1 MLTETEPRVSVAPD
15 RAWAEQTLRRL
26 HARLAPGAL
35 AEDGLIT
42 GKLGQVVYYAG
53 LYRHWGDDGLAARA
67 TALLKDVLAG
77 IGAGPAHVRPSTGL
91 SRGLAGLG
99 MVLDLLY
106 RAGVLER
113 DDHLAQYLRGV
124 DAFLRDHCIRQIGE
138 QNLDYLHASA
148 GAINYLARRVPHNDR
163 VAGYLDDIVAALLR
177 VGVADENGLRFRN
190 FGSSGIKDGRTVN
203 LSLAHGMTGI
213 LLSLL
218 GVHEAGV
225 ARDRI
230 GPVIGA
236 GLHFLLPH
244 RQHPAGLPPYANVF
258 PNSVDEGVPPG
269 DPENRSR
276 YEPFLGWCR
285 GDMGQLLLL
294 HRAAARLGNPEWDR
308 IAAEV
313 GAHALARCAMAG
325 THVQDAFLCH
335 GAGGLAQIYRR
346 LHESTGL
353 DQYRDGYGFWLG
365 HALRATDAR
374 LQAGTEIGGAGGLM
388 YGWTGVGLVLLSA
401 VLADDYPWDGILLLS

>member
-1 MLTETEPRVSVAPD
+1 MLTETEPCASVASD
-15 RAWAEQTLRRL
+15 QAWAEQTLRRL
-26 HARLAPGAL
+26 HARLAPDAL

-42 GKLGQVVYYAG
+42 GKLGQVVYCAG
-53 LYRHWGDDGLAARA
+53 LYQHWGDDGLAARA
-67 TALLKDVLAG
+67 KALLRDVLAG

-99 MVLDLLY
+99 LVLDLLY
-106 RAGVLER
+106 GAGVLER
-113 DDHLAQYLRGV
+113 DDHLAPYLRGI
-124 DAFLRDHCIRQIGE
+124 DTFLRDHCIRQIGE

-148 GAINYLARRVPHNDR
+148 GAINYLARRVPQNDR

-190 FGSSGIKDGRTVN
+190 FGSRGSTDDRIVN
-203 LSLAHGMTGI
+203 LSLAHGMAGI
-213 LLSLL
+213 LLALL
-218 GVHEAGV
+218 GVHGAGV

-230 GPVIGA
+230 GPVVEA
-236 GLHFLLPH
+236 GLHFLLRH
-244 RQHPAGLPPYANVF
+244 RRHPDGLPRYANVF

-269 DPENRSR
+269 DPENDAR

-294 HRAAARLGNPEWDR
+294 HRAAAQLGNPEWDR
-308 IAAEV
+308 IAAGV
-313 GAHALARCAMAG
+313 GAHTLARCAMAG

-335 GAGGLAQIYRR
+335 GAAGLAQMYRR

-353 DQYRDGYGFWLG
+353 DQYRDGYGFWLR

-374 LQAGTEIGGAGGLM
+374 VEAGTGIGGAGGLL
-388 YGWTGVGLVLLSA
+388 YGWPGVGLVLLSA
-401 VLADDYPWDGILLLS
+401 VLETDYPWDGILLLS